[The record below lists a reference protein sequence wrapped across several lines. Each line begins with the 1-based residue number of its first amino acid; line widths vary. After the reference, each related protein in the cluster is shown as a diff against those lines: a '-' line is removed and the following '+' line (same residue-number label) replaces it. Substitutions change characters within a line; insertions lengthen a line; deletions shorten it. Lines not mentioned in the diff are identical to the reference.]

1 LTIALKILYNFK
13 FSGRVPVAAKHCNG
27 KTHCVMK
34 IKIDDIPDDGLSVN
48 ISEDGKVIEK
58 AAGHPPSASGGAD
71 EGRVG
76 SDFSVK
82 SPVKARLRFY
92 RSGEFIDI
100 EGDIDAAVVMT
111 CSMCVKDFE
120 QRVAGHFTNRVIL
133 GSETSKEK
141 ELFESD
147 MEVEYFSGDEFDT
160 SVILLERIALDMPI
174 KPVCS
179 EDCKGFCLSC
189 GKNLNQGPCGCEK
202 KERIDSRFAKLKEFK
217 VK

>member
-1 LTIALKILYNFK
+1 
-13 FSGRVPVAAKHCNG
+13 
-27 KTHCVMK
+27 MK

-48 ISEDGKVIEK
+48 ISEDGKTIEK
-58 AAGHPPSASGGAD
+58 AAGYPPEA
-71 EGRVG
+71 RVEA
-76 SDFSVK
+76 DFSIK
-82 SPVKARLRFY
+82 SPVKARLSFY
-92 RSGEFIDI
+92 RSGELIDI
-100 EGDIDAAVVMT
+100 EGDMDATVVMT

-120 QRVAGHFTNRVIL
+120 QRVAEHFTNRVIR

-147 MEVEYFSGDEFDT
+147 MEVEYFPGDELDT
-160 SVILLERIALDMPI
+160 SEILLERIALDIPI

-189 GKNLNQGPCGCEK
+189 GKDLNQGPCGCEK

>member
-1 LTIALKILYNFK
+1 
-13 FSGRVPVAAKHCNG
+13 
-27 KTHCVMK
+27 VMK

-48 ISEDGKVIEK
+48 ISEDGKTIEK
-58 AAGHPPSASGGAD
+58 AAGYPPEA
-71 EGRVG
+71 RVEA
-76 SDFSVK
+76 DFSIK
-82 SPVKARLRFY
+82 SPVKARLSFY
-92 RSGEFIDI
+92 RSGELIDI
-100 EGDIDAAVVMT
+100 EGDMDATVVMT

-120 QRVAGHFTNRVIL
+120 QRVAEHFTNRVIR

-147 MEVEYFSGDEFDT
+147 MEVEYFPGDELDT
-160 SVILLERIALDMPI
+160 SEILLERIALDIPI

-179 EDCKGFCLSC
+179 EDCKGFCALC
-189 GKNLNQGPCGCEK
+189 GKDLNQGPCGCEK

>member
-1 LTIALKILYNFK
+1 
-13 FSGRVPVAAKHCNG
+13 
-27 KTHCVMK
+27 MK
-34 IKIDDIPDDGLSVN
+34 IKIDDIPDDGLIVN
-48 ISEDGKVIEK
+48 VSEDGKTIEK
-58 AAGHPPSASGGAD
+58 AAGHPS

-76 SDFSVK
+76 SDFSIK
-82 SPVKARLRFY
+82 SPVKARLSFY
-92 RSGEFIDI
+92 RSGVLIDI
-100 EGDIDAAVVMT
+100 EGDMIATIVMT
-111 CSMCVKDFE
+111 CSRCVKEFDLPVSE
-120 QRVAGHFTNRVIL
+120 HFTNRIIL
-133 GSETSKEK
+133 GSETSTEK
-141 ELFESD
+141 ELSKSD